1 MTCTVTIVVTNYG
14 ADEGECTNEVL
25 GVLEDLEYVQDREV
39 VMEDEPYVRLN
50 VTLSDNEDYASL
62 EETIDSCGMKC
73 EFIQ

>member
-14 ADEGECTNEVL
+14 ADKGECTNEVL

>member
-25 GVLEDLEYVQDREV
+25 GDIEDLAYVQDTEV

-50 VTLSDNEDYASL
+50 VTLSDSEDYASL